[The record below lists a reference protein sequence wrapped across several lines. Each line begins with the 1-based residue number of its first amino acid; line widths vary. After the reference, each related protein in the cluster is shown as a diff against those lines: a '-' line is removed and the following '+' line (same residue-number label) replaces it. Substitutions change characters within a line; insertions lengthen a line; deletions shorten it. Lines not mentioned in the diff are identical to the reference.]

1 MSCLFLI
8 LDTPG
13 ILDHPLEERNTIEM
27 QAITALAHLR
37 AAVLYIVDPSEQCGY
52 SLEAQKSLFDNIKPL
67 FNNKPLIVVANKA
80 DIWRDALNEEKQ
92 AILKTFEA
100 DAENGKIME
109 MSNKDDDD
117 SVMQVKVDACEIL
130 LQHRVELKFKSKK
143 ADGILNRIHVA
154 EPQPRDGKVRAAFIP
169 EAALKVNIY
178 FINLISFR
186 NFVIFKKNESN
197 SWYYFFSETNAKIAK
212 EKRRG

>member
-1 MSCLFLI
+1 MANFETVFCRKINSILEIVKMMIKIFSCFFKI

-169 EAALKVNIY
+169 EAALKVRIY
-178 FINLISFR
+178 FNQGGR
-186 NFVIFKKNESN
+186 
-197 SWYYFFSETNAKIAK
+197 
-212 EKRRG
+212 

>member
-1 MSCLFLI
+1 M
-8 LDTPG
+8 
-13 ILDHPLEERNTIEM
+13 
-27 QAITALAHLR
+27 
-37 AAVLYIVDPSEQCGY
+37 
-52 SLEAQKSLFDNIKPL
+52 

-178 FINLISFR
+178 FINLINFR

>member
-1 MSCLFLI
+1 
-8 LDTPG
+8 
-13 ILDHPLEERNTIEM
+13 M

-169 EAALKVNIY
+169 EAALKVNTY
-178 FINLISFR
+178 FINLLISK
-186 NFVIFKKNESN
+186 ILKYLKKCN
-197 SWYYFFSETNAKIAK
+197 SWHYFFSETNAKIAK
-212 EKRRG
+212 ENRRG